1 MQTDKTDAG
10 FTEVEISEM
19 VHHFYDQI
27 RVHPK
32 LGPIFNTHVQDWD
45 VHLGI
50 MVDFWSAI
58 LLRTGRFKGSPMG
71 KHAALPDLSADLFD
85 QWLVVF
91 RLTCLEMTPQLGERA
106 WMFAQRIARSLWMG
120 YLHSQHP
127 VQQVIVREL
136 HPRPVPTS

>member
-10 FTEVEISEM
+10 FTEVEITEM
-19 VHHFYDQI
+19 VHHFYEQI
-27 RVHPK
+27 RVHPN

-71 KHAALPDLSADLFD
+71 KHAALPDLSADLFH
-85 QWLVVF
+85 QWLDLF
-91 RLTCLEMTPQLGERA
+91 RLTCQKMPPQLGERA
-106 WMFAQRIARSLWMG
+106 WMFAQRIARSLWIG
-120 YLHSQHP
+120 YQFSQHP
-127 VQQVIVREL
+127 DEQVSEL
-136 HPRPVPTS
+136 DYQPGPVPTA